1 MSRKTTPP
9 PQAETPV
16 ERAPAFRPFEWVNQG
31 AGKLPSAERVL
42 DALGQIRDLTCG
54 TRVLMQMLEQ
64 DDLAQWCDDV
74 PPLIGETNRGEL
86 LRLAI
91 TASRIASEAADEVL
105 DWARENGTKGGA
117 A

>member
-42 DALGQIRDLTCG
+42 DALGKIRDLTSG
-54 TRVLMQMLEQ
+54 TRVLVQMLEQ
-64 DDLAQWCDDV
+64 DELAKGSDGVC
-74 PPLIGETNRGEL
+74 PLMDANSRGDL

-91 TASRIASEAADEVL
+91 TASRLAAEAAADVI
-105 DWARENGTKGGA
+105 DWAGDHSA
-117 A
+117 